1 MLSTSVTLCI
11 LPDILQFSFQWS
23 EHFIDIIN
31 EITKKQK
38 KTTTTTTTVPL
49 GQQQTNNFNENYHLY
64 LK

>member
-38 KTTTTTTTVPL
+38 KTTTTVPL
-49 GQQQTNNFNENYHLY
+49 GQQQTNNFNENSHLY